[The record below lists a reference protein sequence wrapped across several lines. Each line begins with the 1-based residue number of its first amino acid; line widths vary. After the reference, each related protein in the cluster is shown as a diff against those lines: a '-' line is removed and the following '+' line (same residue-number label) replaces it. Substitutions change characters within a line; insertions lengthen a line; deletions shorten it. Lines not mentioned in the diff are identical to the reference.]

1 RRSSDL
7 QGGERPLR
15 PSGRRRRAPPHRPAA
30 GRAGARQRPAG
41 AHRRRGV
48 RRAGGGHRRR
58 RRRPARRAPA
68 RRGGGGRRHQCRP
81 CQRGGDGQRRRRRLH
96 HPPGRRA
103 QGPGAPAGRRRR
115 CPVPGQAQRPQPGG
129 SIGLSTG
136 AVQPALVYDAARTWW
151 SAWLARDGLAGPPRE
166 SRTVYRPPLLAWALL
181 LAPVSALAAEPLR
194 PVDRAYLSIGHYR
207 SANDLTGRW
216 DAADGSLGTR
226 FGFQRDLGF
235 DDAHQALHWNAGLAI
250 GGERRHKLEFFGYR
264 YDDTSQRSIE
274 RSLQI
279 GDEGS
284 PIHASLAGNLDVDIQ
299 GLSYT
304 WFFLQDGRQAMGF
317 GLGAVRYDLGLGLV
331 ASLQV
336 QDESVTV
343 RQRLREHAWAPLLR
357 VEYVR
362 SLSPHWRWGVAA
374 AYVTKPGGEI
384 T

>member
-1 RRSSDL
+1 M
-7 QGGERPLR
+7 
-15 PSGRRRRAPPHRPAA
+15 
-30 GRAGARQRPAG
+30 
-41 AHRRRGV
+41 
-48 RRAGGGHRRR
+48 
-58 RRRPARRAPA
+58 
-68 RRGGGGRRHQCRP
+68 
-81 CQRGGDGQRRRRRLH
+81 
-96 HPPGRRA
+96 
-103 QGPGAPAGRRRR
+103 
-115 CPVPGQAQRPQPGG
+115 
-129 SIGLSTG
+129 
-136 AVQPALVYDAARTWW
+136 YRT
-151 SAWLARDGLAGPPRE
+151 
-166 SRTVYRPPLLAWALL
+166 PLLAWALL
-181 LAPVSALAAEPLR
+181 LAPVSALAAEPLP

-250 GGERRHKLEFFGYR
+250 GGERRHKLEFFGYG

-279 GDEGS
+279 GDEVY

-304 WFFLQDGRQAMGF
+304 WFFLQGGRQAMGF

-357 VEYVR
+357 FEYVR

-384 T
+384 TGEAIDAQARLEWFPWKHAGLSLRYNHNSVDLDFRRRRYDGGLDLETRGLQLAMMLRF